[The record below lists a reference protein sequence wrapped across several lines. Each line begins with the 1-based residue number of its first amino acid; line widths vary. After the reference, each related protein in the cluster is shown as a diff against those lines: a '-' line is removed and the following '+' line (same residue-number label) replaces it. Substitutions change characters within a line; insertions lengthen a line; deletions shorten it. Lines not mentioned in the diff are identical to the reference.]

1 MKVGDD
7 KVFLRLLRRQLFMC
21 ATVVLLSIGR
31 PSAEQSRSLNRAPV
45 GVKTQQGGSIKGS
58 VEEERLQVDKDKLAA
73 ETELERQ
80 RLEIEKSRLELDKA
94 AAKWSAMGPSIPL
107 VVALLTLAYSIW
119 SFGKQGKQQIELK
132 AMEFV
137 FQGKTPEA
145 LQNRCRAMVS
155 LLGGRL
161 PKDFGTTFSP
171 VDHGGGK
178 EDPESKKFFLELLL
192 KYPTQRNETLQYWR
206 ALFGDAWLDRVH
218 LDGKV
223 TLEPDLQGGGSV
235 KSNEEK
241 RSLSDVTAPKA

>member
-1 MKVGDD
+1 MKVGGDTA
-7 KVFLRLLRRQLFMC
+7 FLRLLRRQLLMC

-31 PSAEQSRSLNRAPV
+31 PSAEQSLTLSRAPL
-45 GVKTQQGGSIKGS
+45 GAKIQQKRS
-58 VEEERLQVDKDKLAA
+58 VEEEQLQADKEKLAA

-80 RLEIEKSRLELDKA
+80 RLEIERARLELEKA
-94 AAKWSAMGPSIPL
+94 AAKWSTIGPAIPL
-107 VVALLTLAYSIW
+107 LVALLTLAYSIW

-145 LQNRCRAMVS
+145 LQNRCRAMVA

-171 VDHGGGK
+171 IDHGGGK

-223 TLEPDLQGGGSV
+223 TLNADSQGDGSL
-235 KSNEEK
+235 KSNEEE
-241 RSLSDVTAPKA
+241 RPSSDLATPEV

>member
-1 MKVGDD
+1 MKVGGD
-7 KVFLRLLRRQLFMC
+7 KSSLKIQRRQLLIC

-31 PSAEQSRSLNRAPV
+31 PSAEQSHILNRDPP
-45 GVKTQQGGSIKGS
+45 GVKNREKRSI
-58 VEEERLQVDKDKLAA
+58 EEEQLQVDKEKLAA
-73 ETELERQ
+73 ETELERR
-80 RLEIEKSRLELDKA
+80 RLEIERTRLELDKA
-94 AAKWSAMGPSIPL
+94 AAKWSTIGPAIPL
-107 VVALLTLAYSIW
+107 LVALLTLAYSIW

-161 PKDFGTTFSP
+161 PKDFGSTFSP

-218 LDGKV
+218 PDDKV
-223 TLEPDLQGGGSV
+223 ALNTDLQGDGPLKNNKERSRSDSV
-235 KSNEEK
+235 ATE
-241 RSLSDVTAPKA
+241 V